1 MQNSWLVL
9 LPPLIVVFLAA
20 TTQRVIFSL
29 LSGILTAL
37 LIVNDFSITKA
48 VPQLLA
54 RIWARTELGT
64 ITSWQSFW
72 ATWNLF
78 IVLFLLIL
86 GILIVVINASGGAYA
101 YADAVSKRLKSP
113 KHAEWS
119 SLVLSLFFFVDDY
132 FSCLTV
138 GSVMQAITDRF
149 SIPRVKLAV
158 LVNSM
163 AVPLVVIV
171 PVSSWVAEITMQ
183 LRTSGVAAAG
193 ASDVLVVGD
202 PFFIYTHVIPFI
214 FYSFILVASV
224 FFMVSSRLSFGL
236 VRLHE
241 NIALES
247 GNLFGGKIPVTRRV
261 RNLDHD
267 SMKKSSVIDF
277 MLPIG
282 VLFGAVVVGILY
294 FGNYSAMGGSN
305 SLIEALQQTK
315 IAPALFVGAVAA
327 LIASLVLYLIEGKF
341 YLREIPGLFV
351 DGIKLMGQAVF
362 VLILIWT
369 LSKLMINDLAI
380 GTYLANVL
388 IGHLPLAFLP
398 VMFFVTAVL
407 TASTMGSAWGSI
419 GILVPIAVPMI
430 TSFSSVHGAID
441 VAALP
446 ILYPLIGAIISGA
459 VVGNHVSPISDTM
472 LMSSTSA
479 GAYHLDVVRAQFEL
493 TFPTIISTALAF
505 LIAGVLMANGH
516 SWLISSGASLGA
528 GLVCNVLIL
537 SLLSRRL

>member
-1 MQNSWLVL
+1 M
-9 LPPLIVVFLAA
+9 
-20 TTQRVIFSL
+20 
-29 LSGILTAL
+29 
-37 LIVNDFSITKA
+37 
-48 VPQLLA
+48 
-54 RIWARTELGT
+54 
-64 ITSWQSFW
+64 
-72 ATWNLF
+72 
-78 IVLFLLIL
+78 
-86 GILIVVINASGGAYA
+86 
-101 YADAVSKRLKSP
+101 
-113 KHAEWS
+113 
-119 SLVLSLFFFVDDY
+119 
-132 FSCLTV
+132 
-138 GSVMQAITDRF
+138 
-149 SIPRVKLAV
+149 
-158 LVNSM
+158 
-163 AVPLVVIV
+163 
-171 PVSSWVAEITMQ
+171 
-183 LRTSGVAAAG
+183 
-193 ASDVLVVGD
+193 
-202 PFFIYTHVIPFI
+202 
-214 FYSFILVASV
+214 